1 MKPAKPLL
9 ASDQIGLPDAL
20 KAGVETLS
28 GVSLDNVQVH
38 HNAPR
43 PAQLDALAFA
53 QGSDMHLAPGQGEHL
68 PHEAWHVVQQAQ
80 GRVKPTLQMHGG
92 MVVHDDNGL
101 ERQADE
107 MLSKARDNASTPA
120 GEAPSTPEDT

>member
-1 MKPAKPLL
+1 MKPAKPLP

-28 GVSLDNVQVH
+28 GVSMDNVRVH

-43 PAQLDALAFA
+43 PAQLHAHAFA
-53 QGSDMHLAPGQGEHL
+53 QGSDMHLAPGHGEHL

-80 GRVKPTLQMHGG
+80 GRVQPTLQMAGS
-92 MVVHDDNGL
+92 VVIHHDDGL
-101 ERQADE
+101 ERHADE
-107 MLSKARDNASTPA
+107 MGQQALEIASPPV
-120 GEAPSTPEDT
+120 GEAPSTPEDI

>member
-1 MKPAKPLL
+1 MKPAKPLP

-28 GVSLDNVQVH
+28 GISMDAVRVH
-38 HNAPR
+38 HNAPQ
-43 PAQLDALAFA
+43 PAQLDAHVFA
-53 QGSDMHLAPGQGEHL
+53 QGSDIHLAPGQGEHL

-92 MVVHDDNGL
+92 MVVHDDDGL

-107 MLSKARDNASTPA
+107 MGSKALHNASPPA

>member
-1 MKPAKPLL
+1 MKPAKPLP
-9 ASDQIGLPDAL
+9 ASNQIGLPDAL

-28 GVSLDNVQVH
+28 GVSMDNVRVH
-38 HNAPR
+38 YNASQ
-43 PAQLDALAFA
+43 PAQLQVHAFA
-53 QGSDMHLAPGQGEHL
+53 QGSDIHLAPRQGEHL

-80 GRVKPTLQMHGG
+80 GRVQPTLQTAGSV
-92 MVVHDDNGL
+92 VVHHDDGL

-107 MLSKARDNASTPA
+107 MGSKARDNASTPA